1 MSEFLMR
8 DDAPLTE
15 GEWERLDSVVEGAA
29 RQFLVGRRFI
39 ELAGPFGLGTEVVPV
54 GAGEGRRQVQ
64 LEVIQ
69 NDFQLVWRDIAAN
82 RQLHMALDLGPAAQ
96 AAFACAQ
103 AEDEL
108 IFGALLSLEAR
119 NTVGLLDWGETG
131 NPFQNVVDAT
141 QALVEDGFFGP
152 YAVVV
157 SPALYNKT
165 QRYGKGMRLESK
177 LITDVA
183 SGGLFQ
189 SPMLKAEQGFVVS
202 LGKHNL
208 DLAIGQDLV
217 TAYMGNEELNHLFRV
232 METLALRVKRP
243 QAICT
248 LEA

>member
-1 MSEFLMR
+1 MSDFFMR
-8 DDAPLTE
+8 DVAPLTE
-15 GEWERLDSVVEGAA
+15 EEWEQLDSVVEGAA

-39 ELAGPFGLGTEVVPV
+39 ELAGPFGLGAEVVPV
-54 GAGEGRRQVQ
+54 GSGKGRRQVP

-69 NDFQLVWRDIAAN
+69 SDFPLLWQDIAAN
-82 RQLHMALDLGPAAQ
+82 RRLHMPIELGPAAQ
-96 AAFACAQ
+96 AAILCAQ
-103 AEDEL
+103 AEDGR
-108 IFGALLSLEAR
+108 IFEGLLSLKGR
-119 NTVGLLDWGETG
+119 STVSLLDWGEVG

-152 YAVVV
+152 YAVIV
-157 SPALYNKT
+157 SPALYNQT

-183 SGGLFQ
+183 SGGLLQ
-189 SPMLKAEQGFVVS
+189 SPVLKAEQGLVVS
-202 LGKHNL
+202 MGKHNL
-208 DLAIGQDLV
+208 DLAIGQDLI

-248 LEA
+248 FEA